1 MTTPDV
7 SGQLSTAGLA
17 FGDLV
22 KLTGQAVA
30 DTQTKLNK
38 TGADSTSALAKTLV
52 DVIAVQEIDYDDSG
66 NITDARTF
74 TQQLPLI
81 DFVDP
86 VIYQWSEVR
95 LQGRFSASQF
105 AASASTDTSTDTSS
119 NSSGQA
125 GLFLVFGG
133 GYNNF
138 QFDDTQTHVK
148 SNVAVSDSVGLLRMN
163 AILEPRH
170 DVGVPKPRTAVVGPS
185 IAIEPGQ
192 IQDVG
197 NPATSR
203 TLTVVI
209 TYTDATGTPI
219 QGKGLGIT
227 TQGVAWA
234 YAPGG
239 TPDADGNIQT
249 DANGEVTIVLT
260 REFVG
265 DNPDRTP
272 VDVIVAVRKGIVSES
287 STVTF

>member
-1 MTTPDV
+1 MTSPDV

-66 NITDARTF
+66 NITGAKTF

-105 AASASTDTSTDTSS
+105 AASSSTDTSTDTSS
-119 NSSGQA
+119 DSSGQA
-125 GLFLVFGG
+125 GFGLIFGG

-138 QFDDTQTHVK
+138 QFDDTQTHVN
-148 SNVAVSDSVGLLRMN
+148 STVTVDDSVGLLRMN
-163 AILEPRH
+163 AVLEPRH
-170 DVGVPKPRTAVVGPS
+170 DVGVPKPRNAVVGPS
-185 IAIEPGQ
+185 IAIEPGP
-192 IQDVG
+192 ITDVG

-203 TLTVVI
+203 TQQVVI
-209 TYTDATGTPI
+209 VYTNSAGTPI
-219 QGKGLGIT
+219 QGKGLAIT

-234 YAPGG
+234 YVPGG
-239 TPDADGNIQT
+239 TQDADGNTET

-272 VDVIVAVRKGIVSES
+272 VDVIVAVRKGIVNES

>member
-1 MTTPDV
+1 MTSPDV

-22 KLTGQAVA
+22 RLTGQAVA
-30 DTQTKLNK
+30 DAQTTLNK

-66 NITDARTF
+66 NVTGANTF

-105 AASASTDTSTDTSS
+105 AATSSTATSTDTSTDTS
-119 NSSGQA
+119 GQA
-125 GLFLVFGG
+125 GFGLIFGG

-138 QFDDTQTHVK
+138 QYDDTQTHVA
-148 SNVAVSDSVGLLRMN
+148 SNVTVQNSVGLMRMD
-163 AILEPRH
+163 AVLEPRH
-170 DVGVPKPRTAVVGPS
+170 DVGVPKPRNAVVGPS
-185 IAIEPGQ
+185 IAIQSGP
-192 IQDVG
+192 ITDVG

-203 TLTVVI
+203 TMSVVI
-209 TYTDATGTPI
+209 VYSNAAGAPI
-219 QGKGLGIT
+219 AGKGLSIA

-234 YAPGG
+234 YAAGG
-239 TPDADGNIQT
+239 TPDANGNVQT
-249 DANGEVTIVLT
+249 DANGQVTIVLT

-265 DNPDRTP
+265 DNPDRSP
-272 VDVIVAVRKGIVSES
+272 VDVIVSVRKGIVNES
-287 STVTF
+287 TTVTF

>member
-1 MTTPDV
+1 MTSPDV

-66 NITDARTF
+66 NITGAKTF

-95 LQGRFSASQF
+95 LQGRFSAAQF
-105 AASASTDTSTDTSS
+105 AASSSTDTSS
-119 NSSGQA
+119 DTSSDSSGQA
-125 GLFLVFGG
+125 GFGLIFGG

-138 QFDDTQTHVK
+138 QYDDTQTHVN
-148 SNVAVSDSVGLLRMN
+148 STVTTSDSVGLMRMN
-163 AILEPRH
+163 AVLEPRH
-170 DVGVPKPRTAVVGPS
+170 DVGVPKPRNAVVGPQ
-185 IAIEPGQ
+185 IAIEPGP
-192 IQDVG
+192 ITDVG

-203 TLTVVI
+203 TQQVVI
-209 TYTDATGTPI
+209 VYTNASGAPI
-219 QGKGLGIT
+219 QGKGLAIT

-234 YAPGG
+234 YVPGG
-239 TPDADGNIQT
+239 TQDADGNTET

-272 VDVIVAVRKGIVSES
+272 TDVVVAVRKGIVNES